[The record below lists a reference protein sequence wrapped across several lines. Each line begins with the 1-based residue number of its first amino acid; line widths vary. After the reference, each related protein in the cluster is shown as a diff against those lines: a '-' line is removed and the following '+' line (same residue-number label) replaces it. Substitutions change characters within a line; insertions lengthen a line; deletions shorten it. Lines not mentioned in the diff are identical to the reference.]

1 MTTVERAKKVARKV
15 VEPQEAARKFADP
28 ENTSWPTSKTESLVE
43 AAVEF
48 TNAIVALGK
57 GRSR

>member
-15 VEPQEAARKFADP
+15 VELQEAARKFADP
-28 ENTSWPTSKTESLVE
+28 ENTNWPTSKTESLVE

-57 GRSR
+57 GRNQ